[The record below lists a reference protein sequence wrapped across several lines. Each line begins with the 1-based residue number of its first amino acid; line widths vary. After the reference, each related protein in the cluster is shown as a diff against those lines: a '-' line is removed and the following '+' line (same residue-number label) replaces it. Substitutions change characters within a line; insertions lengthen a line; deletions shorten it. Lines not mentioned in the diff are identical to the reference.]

1 MRKEQRTGSGRKGNS
16 SGEPRQGLQK
26 EKSRGELRIA
36 GTYAG
41 ASFLKILTADD
52 TDGADERFLIRVIL
66 KSVDT
71 SDEEIGYVGWGQPL
85 SFVVNQQRCGK
96 LPPT

>member
-1 MRKEQRTGSGRKGNS
+1 
-16 SGEPRQGLQK
+16 L
-26 EKSRGELRIA
+26 
-36 GTYAG
+36 
-41 ASFLKILTADD
+41 LKILTADD